1 MSPKSR
7 IQSTDDF
14 LPLRPVDYH
23 ILMVLLDGKRHGY
36 GIVRDIADRTGGKIK
51 LVPGNFYAMLNR
63 MIDAGL
69 IAEAETKTQNGDGA
83 KRRYYRIVP
92 LGKRVAAAEAE
103 RLKGLVDEAKAR
115 HLLRDFA

>member
-1 MSPKSR
+1 MSPKSQT
-7 IQSTDDF
+7 QSTDAF
-14 LPLRPVDYH
+14 LPLKPVDYH

-36 GIVRDIADRTGGKIK
+36 GIVQDIADRTGGKIK

-63 MIDAGL
+63 MIGAGL
-69 IAEAETKTQNGDGA
+69 IAEAETKTHDGDGA
-83 KRRYYRIVP
+83 KRRYYRIAP

-103 RLKGLVDEAKAR
+103 RLKGLVDEARAR